1 MGSLIMT
8 CRVGSTVLESRR
20 GIAIL
25 GTRPLAA
32 AILLMTVCAMAAR
45 RRRRDR
51 WDFCQLKINVKLEV
65 IRTILA
71 RSPARQLLR
80 ISRRKQ
86 KREPIRRVTISRRNT
101 TLYFMTRTEAA
112 TGKEAQKAQNQHDRL
127 GN

>member
-32 AILLMTVCAMAAR
+32 AILLITVCPMAAR

-51 WDFCQLKINVKLEV
+51 WDFCQLKINVKLAV
-65 IRTILA
+65 LRLILA
-71 RSPARQLLR
+71 RRPARHLLS
-80 ISRRKQ
+80 ISRLNQ
-86 KREPIRRVTISRRNT
+86 KRAPKLGRASCRERVCHSGS
-101 TLYFMTRTEAA
+101 FSVVAV
-112 TGKEAQKAQNQHDRL
+112 
-127 GN
+127 